1 MSKNLKYE
9 LEIFKEQTI
18 LVTGGA
24 GAIGCN
30 LSRKLPVAGTK
41 KVIIEF
47 KMLDTLA

>member
-24 GAIGCN
+24 GVIGSN
-30 LSRKLPVAGTK
+30 LSSKLADAFTK
-41 KVIIEF
+41 KSLF
-47 KMLDTLA
+47 

>member
-9 LEIFKEQTI
+9 LKIFEKQTI